1 MNALTLAS
9 VAATL
14 AVSAAVGLAGSG
26 AAAPDAVCGLPRL
39 TISSPKAGE
48 TVGAPLR
55 AVFSVRCFRLGAAPY
70 GHIHA
75 WTGPPGSARRLE
87 LRPRRQA
94 GVLVVGSA
102 QLSGR
107 HTLTFQLARAN
118 HATVTNRAARVVVR
132 DVLFEG
138 P

>member
-1 MNALTLAS
+1 MEGSAPQR
-9 VAATL
+9 AATL
-14 AVSAAVGLAGSG
+14 QMLQQGV
-26 AAAPDAVCGLPRL
+26 
-39 TISSPKAGE
+39 
-48 TVGAPLR
+48 PL
-55 AVFSVRCFRLGAAPY
+55 
-70 GHIHA
+70 IH
-75 WTGPPGSARRLE
+75 
-87 LRPRRQA
+87 Q
-94 GVLVVGSA
+94 GVLVVGDA